1 MVTKLSLNSIH
12 TKSFVDI
19 PSSKPAVRFALPQ
32 VGITNRPCYVQVQDP
47 FVGKISRLF
56 GKLGVSFGLPAD
68 QRGVHMSRI
77 EECLSNMPAL
87 PISDWIEQFSDSLTA
102 RQELPTCS
110 VQLDLQCAKSTNK
123 NLSEILS
130 EELIELH
137 SAIER
142 NVDGT
147 EICAGLT
154 VPFINACPCTQRWG
168 MREFYQELIAQGFV
182 EEKAESIM
190 RKAPLQ
196 AHTNLGKASLKIWSR
211 RVDHHT
217 LYNVLNRA
225 VPIVRELLKGIDEH
239 VLVKHAHREGQ
250 FCEDNAR
257 AIVQEVFNE
266 FDGKLDDTA
275 LVEIVVEVEESVHFH
290 NLRSQVRCPF
300 GDLKRNLTEQPAD

>member
-19 PSSKPAVRFALPQ
+19 PSSKPMVRYALPR

-47 FVGKISRLF
+47 FTGKNTRLF
-56 GKLGVSFGLPAD
+56 GKVKVFFGLPAE

-77 EECLSNMPAL
+77 EECLATMPAL
-87 PISDWIEQFSDSLTA
+87 PLTEWIEQYSKNLTA
-102 RQELPTCS
+102 SQGLPNCS
-110 VQLDLQCAKSTNK
+110 VQLDLQYAKPSSK
-123 NLSEILS
+123 NLSEIIS

-142 NVDGT
+142 NSDDVQV
-147 EICAGLT
+147 CAGVT

-168 MREFYQELIAQGFV
+168 MREFYQELIAQGFD

-196 AHTNLGKASLKIWSR
+196 AHTNLGKATLKIWSR
-211 RVDHHT
+211 VEHTT
-217 LYNVLNRA
+217 LYGVLNRA

-257 AIVQEVFNE
+257 AVVREVFNE
-266 FDGKLDDTA
+266 FDGKLDDST
-275 LVEIVVEVEESVHFH
+275 LLEINVDVEESVHFH
-290 NLRSQVRCPF
+290 NLSSQIVCDFATLRE
-300 GDLKRNLTEQPAD
+300 NLMGQSAE